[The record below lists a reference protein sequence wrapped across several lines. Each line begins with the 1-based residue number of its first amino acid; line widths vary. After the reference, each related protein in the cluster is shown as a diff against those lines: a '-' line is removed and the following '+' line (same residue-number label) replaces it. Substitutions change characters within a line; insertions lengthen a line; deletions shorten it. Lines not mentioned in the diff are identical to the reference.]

1 MGGCAATRTLADQPP
16 QPPKKKLKMAEGA
29 EQCVPCG
36 ETPVDVRKL
45 QMVAMWQYAD
55 IGEFCGICK
64 EPNCDPC
71 IDCLTTGREDGCD
84 MAVGECNHAFHWHC
98 ISGWLNKKNT
108 CPLDQIEWQLSYRR
122 EN

>member
-1 MGGCAATRTLADQPP
+1 MGSLWESGGSFSRFT
-16 QPPKKKLKMAEGA
+16 MAEGDK
-29 EQCVPCG
+29 C
-36 ETPVDVRKL
+36 PVVVKKL
-45 QMVAMWQYAD
+45 NMVAMWQYAD

-64 EPNCDPC
+64 EPNSEPC